1 MPHAAVDGLIIPA
14 ASQAI
19 AETTIPFIYDI
30 ILEVCAVG
38 NALYP
43 SKEDGDE
50 TLFPREKAKDILR
63 GMGTLAS
70 KATSKERPS
79 ILVDVE
85 SGRPTE
91 VEVLV
96 GEVVRMGRK
105 LAIPIPVSVVEFYF
119 DASITNYEPRTAFG
133 NVLCATSCHANRT
146 PSQEQRSIEE
156 QPLEAIITQEGC
168 RNKTTTC
175 YCTYTG
181 FQDEPPRILRTI
193 LDFFPIF
200 FNHPSSLYNM

>member
-43 SKEDGDE
+43 SNEDGDE
-50 TLFPREKAKDILR
+50 TLFARE
-63 GMGTLAS
+63 
-70 KATSKERPS
+70 

-105 LAIPIPVSVVEFYF
+105 LAIPIPVSVVEIHF
-119 DASITNYEPRTAFG
+119 DTSITNYGLRAAFG

-146 PSQEQRSIEE
+146 PSQEKRSIEE

-181 FQDEPPRILRTI
+181 FQGEPPRILRTI

>member
-19 AETTIPFIYDI
+19 AENTIPFIYEI

-63 GMGTLAS
+63 GMGALAS

-105 LAIPIPVSVVEFYF
+105 LAIPIPVSVVEIHF
-119 DASITNYEPRTAFG
+119 DTSITTHR
-133 NVLCATSCHANRT
+133 R
-146 PSQEQRSIEE
+146 Q
-156 QPLEAIITQEGC
+156 
-168 RNKTTTC
+168 K
-175 YCTYTG
+175 
-181 FQDEPPRILRTI
+181 
-193 LDFFPIF
+193 
-200 FNHPSSLYNM
+200 